1 MKKTEHH
8 YDILKSNYVDY
19 LEMAQNGIVKDFGGP
34 SLYFHQRSL
43 DEQKK
48 SFLQDTHLEMIYATL
63 ASWGMHRMGE
73 TKTKMVNFS
82 DFKKSILA
90 KQKDLESL
98 RNQRLENVSK
108 ESVKELIVKLN
119 EICFDLKVSVSNSRI
134 VGNTKTLA
142 HILPNIIPPID
153 RQYTIRFFKC
163 QDLTKTVGD
172 FKNDEESSYFNFIM
186 ERAHDFITHI
196 NNDERVII
204 DNEFNTSYPKIF
216 DNLIVAY
223 IKTGIKESKMK

>member
-186 ERAHDFITHI
+186 EKAHDFITHI

>member
-8 YDILKSNYVDY
+8 YNILKSNYVDY

-43 DEQKK
+43 EEQKK

-134 VGNTKTLA
+134 VRNTKTLA
-142 HILPNIIPPID
+142 HILPNLIPPID

-186 ERAHDFITHI
+186 EKAHDFITHI

-204 DNEFNTSYPKIF
+204 CLLYTS
-216 DNLIVAY
+216 DAAD
-223 IKTGIKESKMK
+223 E